1 MTRMRKAMALR
12 AEEGA
17 RLERVRCLGWTFEVG
32 SADVGMLELEG
43 YRELQG
49 LN

>member
-12 AEEGA
+12 TE
-17 RLERVRCLGWTFEVG
+17 ERVRCLGWTFEVG
-32 SADVGMLELEG
+32 STDVELEG
-43 YRELQG
+43 HRELQG